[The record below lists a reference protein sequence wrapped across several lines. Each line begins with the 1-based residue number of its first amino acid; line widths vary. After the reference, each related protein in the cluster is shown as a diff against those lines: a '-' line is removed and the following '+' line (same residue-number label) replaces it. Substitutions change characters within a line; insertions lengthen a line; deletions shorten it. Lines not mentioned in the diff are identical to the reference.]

1 MDRTGPG
8 GFSGDCRA
16 SRSDQIRNTAV
27 ALPCVETG
35 VGDPS
40 GAGPRQAGFLSAYSS
55 PAETLTGLVSQGSRD
70 TPGVRR

>member
-35 VGDPS
+35 
-40 GAGPRQAGFLSAYSS
+40 AGTPLEQDCARPASFLRTAL
-55 PAETLTGLVSQGSRD
+55 PL
-70 TPGVRR
+70 RRSLG